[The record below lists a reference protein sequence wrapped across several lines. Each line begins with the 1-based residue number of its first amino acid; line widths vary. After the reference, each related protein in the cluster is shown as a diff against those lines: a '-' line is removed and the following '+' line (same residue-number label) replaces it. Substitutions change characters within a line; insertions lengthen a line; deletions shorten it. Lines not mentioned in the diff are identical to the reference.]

1 MYLKWRVSR
10 IYTYGRFLS
19 ADRALSSA
27 LCGGGPDLLPFNC
40 EEEMQAID
48 RPSRRF
54 INASTVVFKFAFFSS
69 TSYIIYMKYISNIYV
84 ALWSESYFGPVEAV
98 DQSQGVV
105 KDLLTASHNVDR
117 ANANNLLICQAHS
130 AEKVL
135 CIKWFNFR
143 LCV

>member
-10 IYTYGRFLS
+10 IYTTAGFYQLIVLS
-19 ADRALSSA
+19 VSSA

-84 ALWSESYFGPVEAV
+84 ALWSESYLAPLR
-98 DQSQGVV
+98 QLIRV
-105 KDLLTASHNVDR
+105 KAL
-117 ANANNLLICQAHS
+117 
-130 AEKVL
+130 
-135 CIKWFNFR
+135 
-143 LCV
+143 